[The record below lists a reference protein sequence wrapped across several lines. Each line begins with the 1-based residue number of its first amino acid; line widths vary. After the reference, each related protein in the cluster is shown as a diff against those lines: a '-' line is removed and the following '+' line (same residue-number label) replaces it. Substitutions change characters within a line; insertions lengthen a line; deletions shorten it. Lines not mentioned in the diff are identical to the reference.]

1 MSFIKEVLGL
11 FDLQEQ
17 PKKKYLNV
25 SLQQGVNFNTM
36 QSKIADTVKPQLP
49 LIEQTTE
56 PGLGS
61 VQENFSVNA
70 SEQPLIATNTKEY
83 KELKALED
91 DFNKTL
97 SAYTTKQQAALKAEH
112 GPSGG
117 DARNLQEWQCSTG
130 GTFNI
135 YDTTL
140 LTDEQKAKVKQ
151 QWPDKE
157 SSYYSCTE
165 GCKGTC
171 DPKDPHSPS
180 ILADTSSLTPGAA
193 KAQLKTLFKTLQAKA
208 QLLNEAMQRFHIKR
222 QSLIKKKGVL
232 ATQKTDTLAQLKQLQ
247 TSEDKFNRLVTQGD
261 TLEGELEDNRLQMN
275 SEYLRYFIWLGA
287 AITLGLVAMHKAAK

>member
-1 MSFIKEVLGL
+1 MSLIKEVLG
-11 FDLQEQ
+11 FFEISEQ
-17 PKKKYLNV
+17 PRKNYLNV

-36 QSKIADTVKPQLP
+36 QSKIAATVKPQLP
-49 LIEQTTE
+49 LIEQTRK

-61 VQENFSVNA
+61 IQENFSGNA

-97 SAYTTKQQAALKAEH
+97 AIYTTKQEAALKAAH
-112 GPSGG
+112 GPQGG

-135 YDTTL
+135 YDAAL

-157 SSYYSCTE
+157 PSYYSCTD
-165 GCKGTC
+165 GCKASC
-171 DPKDPHSPS
+171 EPKNPHSAS
-180 ILADTSSLTPGAA
+180 ILADTKSLTPGAA
-193 KAQLKTLFKTLQAKA
+193 KAQLRTLFKTVQDKA
-208 QLLNEAMQRFHIKR
+208 QLLNAAMQKFHVKR
-222 QSLIKKKGVL
+222 QSLVKEKGVL
-232 ATQKTDTLAQLKQLQ
+232 TTQKSDNLAQLKQLQ
-247 TSEDKFNRLVTQGD
+247 TSEDKFNRLVTQGN
-261 TLEGELEDNRLQMN
+261 TLEGALEDNRLQMN
-275 SEYLRYFIWLGA
+275 SEYLRYFVWLSA
-287 AITLGLVAMHKAAK
+287 AVTLGLVIIHKAAK